1 MCLDSRLSS
10 NGQNHNLLGAKLI
23 SETHLQSEIR
33 IKLGNKWKVTFKTT
47 DELYERLV
55 MSYGLSNAPS
65 TQALHQQHSNHQLD
79 DHVDEDTI
87 DFRANIGNTST
98 FLVPRA
104 GGSVEDVIWTSSESN
119 IYYGCSQESKNFQD
133 ADEKTDPNRFLM
145 IITSG
150 GLNQQRIGITDAVVA
165 AYILNS
171 TLVVPTLDNRSY
183 WKDQSNFSDI
193 FDVDWFMSY
202 LSKDVSIVKEL
213 PMIDGKIFQ
222 PYRTRVPRMCDL
234 ECYESRVL
242 PLLEKKKVGSSSLT
256 FAFLWVKMIICLDH
270 VFQVV
275 MLTKYDYRLSNNLDI
290 DLQKLRCRVNY
301 HALRYTDPIREM
313 GKRLVERMGMKSERY
328 IALHLRYESD
338 MLAFSG
344 CYLGGGDKERRELE
358 QIRARWDTLPQ
369 QKKNP
374 DTERRLGRCPLTPE
388 EVGLLLRALGYGE
401 DVHIYVA
408 SGEVYGGEDT
418 LLPLKELF
426 PNFHSKATLATQEEL
441 APFAAYSSR
450 MAALD
455 FIVSNESDIF
465 VTNNNGNMAKMLAG
479 TRRYFGYRPTIRPNS
494 KKLYRLFLDR
504 GNMTWEE
511 FASRVRT
518 HQIGFMGRPN
528 ESKPG
533 NGQFYEDPITCI
545 CEDSNSHNQC
555 RNDTQSESQ
564 NHCRNQSEPNNHDA
578 QENHRHGSELDF
590 TVQEQLTNKEH
601 NVSLAQCNKNE
612 NGTRAED
619 LTVRNNFNVRH
630 GGGEEC
636 HPTNP

>member
-1 MCLDSRLSS
+1 MKKKTQPHHHHHHHRNQNHNNNNNNNNNSVFDAIKALIFGRHVRLSS
-10 NGQNHNLLGAKLI
+10 HLLPSCPASLAVFYLVWPLYHFYL
-23 SETHLQSEIR
+23 HLS
-33 IKLGNKWKVTFKTT
+33 TT
-47 DELYERLV
+47 TV
-55 MSYGLSNAPS
+55 S
-65 TQALHQQHSNHQLD
+65 TAHSNHQLD
-79 DHVDEDTI
+79 DVDEDKI

-98 FLVPRA
+98 FLFPRA

-119 IYYGCSQESKNFQD
+119 IYYGCSQRSKNFQA
-133 ADEKTDPNRFLM
+133 ADEKADPNRFLM

-150 GLNQQRIGITDAVVA
+150 GLNKQRIGITDAVVA

-242 PLLEKKKVGSSSLT
+242 PLLVNKK
-256 FAFLWVKMIICLDH
+256 
-270 VFQVV
+270 VV

-290 DLQKLRCRVNY
+290 DLQKLRCQANY

-313 GKRLVERMGMKSERY
+313 GKRLVERMRMKSEQY
-328 IALHLRYESD
+328 ITLHLRYEPD

-344 CYLGGGDKERRELE
+344 CYFGGGDKERRELE
-358 QIRARWDTLPQ
+358 QIRTRWETLP
-369 QKKNP
+369 KKNP

-465 VTNNNGNMAKMLAG
+465 VTNNNGNRAKMLAG

-533 NGQFYEDPITCI
+533 KGQFYEYPITCI
-545 CEDSNSHNQC
+545 CEDSNSHNQS

-578 QENHRHGSELDF
+578 QENHRHGSELEF
-590 TVQEQLTNKEH
+590 TFQEQLTNKEH
-601 NVSLAQCNKNE
+601 NVSLAQCNKND

-619 LTVRNNFNVRH
+619 LTVRNNFNMRH